1 MTNETKYRDI
11 FLELFSITPED
22 LEPNFTFADNEQWDS
37 LAHLELISE
46 LEEVFEVMFE
56 TDDILNYGSYN
67 NGKLILERYGVD
79 IT

>member
-11 FLELFSITPED
+11 FLELFSITPDD

-67 NGKLILERYGVD
+67 NGKLILQRYGVD